1 MVYVIWTEQAIN
13 DLMAIK
19 EYIARSAPMTA
30 ERFCLQ
36 LLDAPDRLQRFP
48 LSGQVV
54 PEFAME
60 SIREISFRAYRI
72 IYQVAEGACY
82 IRAVIH
88 GSREIQRH
96 IDPSNWTLT

>member
-1 MVYVIWTEQAIN
+1 MVYVIWTDQAIN

-19 EYIARSAPMTA
+19 EYIAQSAPMTA
-30 ERFCLQ
+30 ERFCLK

-54 PEFAME
+54 PEFGVE
-60 SIREISFRAYRI
+60 SIREISFHGHRI
-72 IYQVAEGACY
+72 IYQVSEGACY

-96 IDPSNWTLT
+96 IDPSNWDLS